1 MNINFFL
8 LSSDIIN
15 KYKVLN
21 VIIQETKDKV
31 NNRLNIVESEWYLW
45 KSGEVFPEFPEFT
58 EKVIR

>member
-31 NNRLNIVESEWYLW
+31 NNRLNIVESEWYL
-45 KSGEVFPEFPEFT
+45 
-58 EKVIR
+58 